1 MLRTLQK
8 GVNRK
13 TKLLEKLEKGNQ
25 RKDIAEN
32 TAQKQ
37 GKVEGLTRK
46 LANKLL
52 KNEEEAMEE
61 EGSR

>member
-13 TKLLEKLEKGNQ
+13 TKLLEELERGVQ
-25 RKDIAEN
+25 RKDLADN

-52 KNEEEAMEE
+52 KNETETED
-61 EGSR
+61 GR

>member
-13 TKLLEKLEKGNQ
+13 TQLLEKLDKGKQ
-25 RKDIAEN
+25 RKEIADN
-32 TAQKQ
+32 TADKQ

-52 KNEEEAMEE
+52 KNEQEAEE
-61 EGSR
+61 EGR